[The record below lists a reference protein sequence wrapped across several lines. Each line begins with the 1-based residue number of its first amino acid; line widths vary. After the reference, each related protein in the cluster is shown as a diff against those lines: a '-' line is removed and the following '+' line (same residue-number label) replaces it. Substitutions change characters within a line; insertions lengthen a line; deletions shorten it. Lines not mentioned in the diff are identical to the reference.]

1 MMTAHTSHQP
11 DTGAVSLIP
20 VLLLNVVNN
29 NDMMFLSTLLA
40 AMAAPPASAFM
51 LIPPLH
57 TLRPSF
63 STVTVTTP
71 VDNTLPPLQ
80 VHAKNSADID
90 NHQDETN
97 ANVNF
102 EDWIADA
109 PTEITEWTSCP
120 VQGTIPEYVD
130 GTLIRNGGGVWSST
144 SGEMYSHIFDGLA
157 KIHAYRIHSSSV
169 EFQARF
175 LKGKWYNEFLKTNGQ
190 SLPMGIGTGPML
202 DKNSEPKTGFL
213 RVLQAVF
220 GSAIIFDNACVNIWD
235 WTPGTRDPAWKKVT
249 ALTDAPPRATVDF
262 DTMDTITSSTI
273 NPFASGC
280 RGYEVAI
287 TAHPMYSQKKT
298 ETFASSVDTYNVA
311 VELGITGPRVNLVK
325 ETSQGERSIVSSA
338 ALDDGKIP
346 YMHSFGLSKNYAMIV
361 VQPIRLNGSVKKMLE
376 LGFMRSMEHV
386 NYTRVLLIE
395 LSTGRIVL
403 DKSIDEKVYFYHSI
417 SQAESF
423 VSDEESS
430 APVVSLRL
438 CAYDTPDQITGEH
451 QFMRL
456 EQCRK
461 GKKWRSKLHKGGKF
475 CDVICNA
482 KDQSVEIKWNDEI
495 QQGFELP
502 TTRYSRTFNGDVPT
516 SSNGKAGQAHPRYVY
531 AFGAYALDSQDY
543 DNWGLFKFDLK
554 ANKIDAYYHQ
564 DSVYLSE
571 AVFIA
576 DPLGV
581 NEDGGVLLS
590 QAYFGRDQDTKLLV
604 LDARTMKVIAE
615 VSTGNRAPLDFHGAW
630 IPNVHCLSSTGTN

>member
-1 MMTAHTSHQP
+1 
-11 DTGAVSLIP
+11 
-20 VLLLNVVNN
+20 
-29 NDMMFLSTLLA
+29 MMFLPTLLVATA
-40 AMAAPPASAFM
+40 ASSPASSAFM
-51 LIPPLH
+51 MSPPPL
-57 TLRPSF
+57 
-63 STVTVTTP
+63 TVTTP
-71 VDNTLPPLQ
+71 VDIALPSLQ

-90 NHQDETN
+90 NHHSETN
-97 ANVNF
+97 TNINF

-130 GTLIRNGGGVWSST
+130 GTLLRNGGGIWSST

-157 KIHAYRIHSSSV
+157 KIHAYRIHSSSSV
-169 EFQARF
+169 AFQARF

-190 SLPMGIGTGPML
+190 SLPVGIGTGPML
-202 DKNSEPKTGFL
+202 DENGEPKTRFL
-213 RVLQAVF
+213 RVLQAIF
-220 GSAIIFDNACVNIWD
+220 GSAIMFDNACVNIWD
-235 WTPGTRDPAWKKVT
+235 WTPGTRHPARKKIT
-249 ALTDAPPRATVDF
+249 ALTDAPPRATINL
-262 DTMDTITSSTI
+262 DTMDTITTSTV
-273 NPFASGC
+273 NPLASGC

-287 TAHPMYSQKKT
+287 TAHPIYSQDKMEST
-298 ETFASSVDTYNVA
+298 APSSVDTYNVA
-311 VELGITGPRVNLVK
+311 VELGINGPRVNLVK
-325 ETSQGERSIVSSA
+325 ETSQGERSIVSSI

-346 YMHSFGLSKNYAMIV
+346 YIHSFGLSKNYAMIV
-361 VQPIRLNGSVKKMLE
+361 VQPLRLNGSVKTMLE

-395 LSTGRIVL
+395 LSTGNIVL

-417 SQAESF
+417 SQAESI
-423 VSDEESS
+423 VSDEESV
-430 APVVSLRL
+430 ALLVSLRL

-451 QFMRL
+451 HFMRL
-456 EQCRK
+456 ERCRK
-461 GKKWRSKLHKGGKF
+461 GKKWRNKLHKGGKF

-516 SSNGKAGQAHPRYVY
+516 TSDGKESQAHPRYVY
-531 AFGAYALDSQDY
+531 AFGAYALNSQDY
-543 DNWGLFKFDLK
+543 DNWGVFKFDLK

-581 NEDGGVLLS
+581 NEDDGVLLS
-590 QAYFGRDQDTKLLV
+590 QAYFGRNQDTKLLV
-604 LDARTMKVIAE
+604 LDAKTMKVIAE
-615 VSTGNRAPLDFHGAW
+615 VSTGKRAPLDFHGAW
-630 IPNVHCLSSTGTN
+630 IPNVHSSSSTGTN